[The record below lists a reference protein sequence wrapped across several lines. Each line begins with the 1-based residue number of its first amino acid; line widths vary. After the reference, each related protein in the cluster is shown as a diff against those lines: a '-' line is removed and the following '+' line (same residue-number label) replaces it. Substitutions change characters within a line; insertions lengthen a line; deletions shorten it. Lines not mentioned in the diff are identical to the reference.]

1 MVSCGTDF
9 LMFHTCSEIRL
20 GTFMLTEKRVE
31 VVTVKVSA
39 LFNPKDDQF
48 PHFRLVL
55 LEADRQG
62 YLCLLFYIDKDSFLI
77 LESRIKRYE
86 AIRKLEL
93 MLENASFPV
102 YEIRNS
108 SK

>member
-9 LMFHTCSEIRL
+9 LLFHTCSEIRL

-39 LFNPKDDQF
+39 QINPKDDQF
-48 PHFRLVL
+48 PHFRLVPP
-55 LEADRQG
+55 EADRQG
-62 YLCLLFYIDKDSFLI
+62 YLCLLFYINKDSFLI
-77 LESRIKRYE
+77 LESRIKRYA

>member
-9 LMFHTCSEIRL
+9 LLFHTCSEIRL
-20 GTFMLTEKRVE
+20 GTFMLIEKRVE

-39 LFNPKDDQF
+39 LFKPKDDQF
-48 PHFRLVL
+48 PHFRLVP

-77 LESRIKRYE
+77 LESRIKRYA

>member
-9 LMFHTCSEIRL
+9 LLFHTCSEIRL

-48 PHFRLVL
+48 PHFRLVP

-77 LESRIKRYE
+77 LESRINRYA

>member
-1 MVSCGTDF
+1 MVSCGIDF

-48 PHFRLVL
+48 PHFRLVP

-77 LESRIKRYE
+77 LESRIKRYA

>member
-9 LMFHTCSEIRL
+9 LLFHTCSEIYL
-20 GTFMLTEKRVE
+20 GNFMLIEKSVE

-48 PHFRLVL
+48 PHFRLVP

-62 YLCLLFYIDKDSFLI
+62 YLCLLFYIDRNNFLV
-77 LESRIKRYE
+77 LESRIKRY
-86 AIRKLEL
+86 AAVRRLSL
-93 MLENASFPV
+93 LQENAPYTV
-102 YEIRNS
+102 YEISR
-108 SK
+108 

>member
-1 MVSCGTDF
+1 
-9 LMFHTCSEIRL
+9 
-20 GTFMLTEKRVE
+20 MLTEKRVE

-48 PHFRLVL
+48 PHFRLVP

-62 YLCLLFYIDKDSFLI
+62 YLCLLFYNDKDSFLI
-77 LESRIKRYE
+77 LESRIKRYA